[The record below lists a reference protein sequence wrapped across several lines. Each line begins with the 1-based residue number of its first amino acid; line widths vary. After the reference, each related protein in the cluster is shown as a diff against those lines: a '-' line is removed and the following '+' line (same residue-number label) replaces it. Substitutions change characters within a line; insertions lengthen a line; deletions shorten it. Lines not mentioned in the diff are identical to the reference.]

1 MRLLNKILHP
11 STVRQFM
18 KNSVLMNW
26 SNLNKSIVVLIAGSL
41 AHLLWSFWYLYVSLS
56 PSLKHWMNLSYFHF
70 NLTCLMISFF
80 LHLILIYPCIYLKD
94 NHYIQVYYPYIV
106 IIFFAT
112 TFIFAGYAIGV
123 MSPATIASFI
133 SLISVGLVLFERKII
148 YVICVPIVLYLLMS
162 ILLSAFNQIEY
173 APIFSHELNESVL
186 IHNTFWVFSQ
196 LYLYI
201 PVFSVAIVLF
211 EILLT
216 QWRNREK
223 QIKMIS
229 QIDPLT
235 GIFNRRKIGLE
246 LALCESSEQLY
257 ALVLLDLDYFKSIND
272 NYGHDT
278 GDMVLISVA
287 QILSSILREQDI
299 VGRFG
304 GEEFIILLKNKSL
317 KQCLDIAERCRKE
330 IEKEHY
336 VIDKKKTIR
345 VTASFGVAVSTVG
358 LKKEMVIQHADRAL
372 YLAKK
377 SGRNQ
382 VRHYF
387 ELQNDL
393 NTTESHDLH

>member
-1 MRLLNKILHP
+1 
-11 STVRQFM
+11 M

-26 SNLNKSIVVLIAGSL
+26 SNLNKSIVVLTAGSL
-41 AHLLWSFWYLYVSLS
+41 AHLLWLLWYLYASLS
-56 PSLKHWMNLSYFHF
+56 PSLQHWMNLNYFHF
-70 NLTCLMISFF
+70 NLTCLTLSFF

-106 IIFFAT
+106 IVFFAT
-112 TFIFAGYAIGV
+112 TFMFAGYAIGV
-123 MSPATIASFI
+123 MSPATIASLI
-133 SLISVGLVLFERKII
+133 SLMSVGLVLFERKII
-148 YVICVPIVLYLLMS
+148 YVICVPILLYLLMI
-162 ILLSAFNQIEY
+162 ILLSTFNQTAY

-186 IHNTFWVFSQ
+186 IYNKFWVFSQ

-201 PVFSVAIVLF
+201 PVFFVSIVLF

-246 LALCESSEQLY
+246 LVLCESSEQPY
-257 ALVLLDLDYFKSIND
+257 ALVLLDLDYFKSVND

-278 GDMVLISVA
+278 GDMVLMNVA
-287 QILSSILREQDI
+287 EILSSILSVEDI

-330 IEKEHY
+330 IEKEQY
-336 VIDKKKTIR
+336 VIDKKKIIR
-345 VTASFGVAVSTVG
+345 ITASFGVAVSTVG

-393 NTTESHDLH
+393 NMTESYDLYWSDDDSQM